1 MKITKTTSRKFEKI
15 IGCIGSILGIISSF
29 LVFIFT
35 GIGFHTMTLL
45 GFLAIIGSIL
55 GFIATY
61 LVEDKEDEAGVIF
74 IVVSI
79 LLILHSGA
87 VG

>member
-1 MKITKTTSRKFEKI
+1 
-15 IGCIGSILGIISSF
+15 
-29 LVFIFT
+29 
-35 GIGFHTMTLL
+35 MTLL

-79 LLILHSGA
+79 LLVLHS
-87 VG
+87 VL